1 VGTKPAAGRFLLLLD
16 NPGFD
21 SHVGGSAG
29 AGRPPGNTAGE
40 ERVKKLAIGC
50 AILALVLVVG
60 GAVGSYLVYHKV
72 SSTVKG
78 FAELGRIPELER
90 SVRNR
95 APYVPPPSGEVSQ
108 AQLERYLK
116 VQQAVRTR
124 LGEQAAKM
132 ERKYRTLLQKKE
144 ATALDLPE
152 LVAAYRD
159 LATGYVDGKR
169 VQVDALNDAGL
180 SLEEYRWVRKQ
191 AYAALGMPMMDFDV
205 AKMVDD
211 VKNGRTPAQP
221 DRVLPLG
228 PSGPPA
234 TQKLIAPHQ
243 KALENYAPLA
253 FFGL

>member
-1 VGTKPAAGRFLLLLD
+1 LLD

-21 SHVGGSAG
+21 RHVGGGAG
-29 AGRPPGNTAGE
+29 AGRPPANQP
-40 ERVKKLAIGC
+40 RRVSVKKLLIGC

-60 GAVGSYLVYHKV
+60 GAVGSYMVYHKV

-78 FAELGRIPELER
+78 FTELGTVPALER

-108 AQLERYLK
+108 PQLQRFLR
-116 VQQAVRTR
+116 VQQTVRAR
-124 LGEQAAKM
+124 LGERGAEF
-132 ERKYRTLLQKKE
+132 ERKYRTFLDKKE
-144 ATALDLPE
+144 ATALDLPQ

-169 VQVDALNDAGL
+169 TQVEALNDAGF
-180 SLEEYRWVRKQ
+180 SLEEYRWVRLQ
-191 AYAALGMPMMDFDV
+191 SYAALGMPMMDLDV
-205 AKMVDD
+205 ARMIDD
-211 VKNGRTPAQP
+211 VKSGRTPAQP

-234 TQKLIAPHQ
+234 TQKLVAPHR
-243 KALENYAPLA
+243 KVLESYAPLA

>member
-1 VGTKPAAGRFLLLLD
+1 M
-16 NPGFD
+16 
-21 SHVGGSAG
+21 
-29 AGRPPGNTAGE
+29 
-40 ERVKKLAIGC
+40 KKLAIGC

-60 GAVGSYLVYHKV
+60 GAVGSYVVYHKV

-78 FAELGRIPELER
+78 FVELGRIPELER

-95 APYVPPPSGEVSQ
+95 ARYVPPPSGEVSQ
-108 AQLERYLK
+108 AQLERYLR

-124 LGEQAAKM
+124 LGERAAEI
-132 ERKYRTLLQKKE
+132 ERKYRALLQKKE

-169 VQVDALNDAGL
+169 VQVDALNDAGF
-180 SLEEYRWVRKQ
+180 SLAEYRWVRLQ
-191 AYAALGMPMMDFDV
+191 SYAALGMPMMDLDV
-205 AKMVDD
+205 ARMVED
-211 VKNGRTPAQP
+211 VRRGRTPAQP

-234 TQKLIAPHQ
+234 TQKLVEPHR
-243 KALENYAPLA
+243 KMLESYAALA